1 MEHGDRLV
9 MFDSLKFYKAVKLSC
24 MEQGMTQLRAV
35 IYAILALEE
44 IMRDDSCPDK
54 LPILSTIG
62 AVAIPEI
69 EKLSP
74 MDEVEEAEKF
84 DMLDAYDKGD
94 RSKLE
99 ALMERWKRAKLGL
112 PISRKLND
120 PVKH

>member
-1 MEHGDRLV
+1 MKHGDKLV
-9 MFDSLKFYKAVKLSC
+9 MFDSNTFYKAVKSSC

-35 IYAILALEE
+35 IYSTLALEE

-62 AVAIPEI
+62 AVAIPEM

-74 MDEVEEAEKF
+74 MDEVEDIEKR
-84 DMLDAYDKGD
+84 DMLDAYSKGE

-99 ALMERWKRAKLGL
+99 MMIEKWKRAKRGL
-112 PISRKLND
+112 PISRK
-120 PVKH
+120 